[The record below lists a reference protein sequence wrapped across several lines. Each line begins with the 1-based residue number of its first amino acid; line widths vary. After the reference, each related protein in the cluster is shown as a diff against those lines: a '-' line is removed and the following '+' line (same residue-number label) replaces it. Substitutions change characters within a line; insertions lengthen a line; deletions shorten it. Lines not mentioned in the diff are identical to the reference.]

1 MIQLISRDKKILLAG
16 GIFIVF
22 WLLFVVIAE
31 PTYLENKRAE
41 QKIKEKILF
50 IQKYYEVLNQKSY
63 YQAKNIKNKQTRT
76 TLNQRFF
83 NQANPTLAASE
94 KQRLIERLS
103 NQTGVNI
110 IRFSVD
116 KPKYMESLLTIS
128 TKVTIRSKLRNLTK
142 FINVLESHQKFMVI
156 EEMAIQRINKTDL
169 EELQAQL
176 TISGFIKLMETEKKK
191 AT

>member
-1 MIQLISRDKKILLAG
+1 MIQIIPRDKKILLAG
-16 GIFIVF
+16 GIFVVF
-22 WLLFVVIAE
+22 LLLFVVIAE
-31 PTYLENKRAE
+31 PTYLENKKAE

-50 IQKYYEVLNQKSY
+50 IQKYYEILNQKSY
-63 YQAKNIKNKQTRT
+63 YQAKNIKNKKIRT

-94 KQRLIERLS
+94 KQRLIESLS

-110 IRFSVD
+110 IRFRVD

-142 FINVLESHQKFMVI
+142 FINILENHQKFMVI

>member
-1 MIQLISRDKKILLAG
+1 MIEITPRDKKVLLTG
-16 GIFIVF
+16 GIFVVF
-22 WLLFVVIAE
+22 WLLFAVVAE
-31 PTYLENKRAE
+31 PTYLKNKKVE
-41 QKIKEKILF
+41 QNIKDKILF
-50 IQKYYEVLNQKSY
+50 IQKCYEILNQKSY
-63 YQAKNIKNKQTRT
+63 YQAKNTENKIIKT

-94 KQRLIERLS
+94 KQRLIESLS

-116 KPKYMESLLTIS
+116 KPKYTESLFTIS

-142 FINVLESHQKFMVI
+142 FIRMLESNQKFMVI

-176 TISGFIKLMETEKKK
+176 TISGFIQLMEIQKKK

>member
-1 MIQLISRDKKILLAG
+1 MIQIIPRDKKILLAG
-16 GIFIVF
+16 GIFVVF
-22 WLLFVVIAE
+22 LLLFVVIAE
-31 PTYLENKRAE
+31 PTYLENKKAE

-50 IQKYYEVLNQKSY
+50 IQKYYEILNQKSY
-63 YQAKNIKNKQTRT
+63 YQAKNTKNKIIRT

-83 NQANPTLAASE
+83 NHANPTLAASE
-94 KQRLIERLS
+94 KQRLIESLS

-110 IRFSVD
+110 IRFRVD

-142 FINVLESHQKFMVI
+142 FINVLENHQKFMVI

>member
-31 PTYLENKRAE
+31 PTYLENKKAE

-50 IQKYYEVLNQKSY
+50 IQKYYEILNQKSY
-63 YQAKNIKNKQTRT
+63 YQAKNIKNKKIRT

-103 NQTGVNI
+103 NQTAVNI
-110 IRFSVD
+110 IRFRVD

-142 FINVLESHQKFMVI
+142 FINALENHQKFMVI

>member
-1 MIQLISRDKKILLAG
+1 MIQIIPRDKKILLAG
-16 GIFIVF
+16 GIFVVF
-22 WLLFVVIAE
+22 LLLFVVIAE
-31 PTYLENKRAE
+31 PTYLENKKAE

-50 IQKYYEVLNQKSY
+50 IQKYYEILNQKSY
-63 YQAKNIKNKQTRT
+63 YQAKNTKNKIIRT

-83 NQANPTLAASE
+83 NHANPTLAASE
-94 KQRLIERLS
+94 KQRLIESLS

-110 IRFSVD
+110 IRFRVD

-142 FINVLESHQKFMVI
+142 FINILENHQKFMVI

>member
-1 MIQLISRDKKILLAG
+1 MTEITHRDKKIMLTG
-16 GIFIVF
+16 GIFVVF

-63 YQAKNIKNKQTRT
+63 YQAKNIKNKRTRT

>member
-1 MIQLISRDKKILLAG
+1 MIQIIPRDKKILLAG
-16 GIFIVF
+16 GIFVVF
-22 WLLFVVIAE
+22 LLLFVVIAE
-31 PTYLENKRAE
+31 PTYLENKKAE

-50 IQKYYEVLNQKSY
+50 IQKYYEILNQKSY
-63 YQAKNIKNKQTRT
+63 YQAKNIKNKKIRT

-94 KQRLIERLS
+94 KQRLIESLS

-110 IRFSVD
+110 IRFRVD

-142 FINVLESHQKFMVI
+142 FINILENHQKFMVI

-176 TISGFIKLMETEKKK
+176 TISGFIKVMETEKKK

>member
-1 MIQLISRDKKILLAG
+1 MIQIIPRDKKILLAG
-16 GIFIVF
+16 GIFVVF
-22 WLLFVVIAE
+22 LLLFVVIAE
-31 PTYLENKRAE
+31 PTYLENKKAE

-50 IQKYYEVLNQKSY
+50 IQKYYEILNQKSY
-63 YQAKNIKNKQTRT
+63 YQAKNTKNKIIRT

-83 NQANPTLAASE
+83 NHANPTLAASE
-94 KQRLIERLS
+94 KQRLIESLS

-110 IRFSVD
+110 IRFRVD
-116 KPKYMESLLTIS
+116 KHKYMESLLTIS

-142 FINVLESHQKFMVI
+142 FINILENHQKFMVI

-176 TISGFIKLMETEKKK
+176 TISGFIKVMETEKKK

>member
-1 MIQLISRDKKILLAG
+1 MIQIIPRDKKILLAG
-16 GIFIVF
+16 GIFVVF
-22 WLLFVVIAE
+22 LLLFVVIAE
-31 PTYLENKRAE
+31 PTYLENKKAE

-50 IQKYYEVLNQKSY
+50 IQKYYEILNQKSY
-63 YQAKNIKNKQTRT
+63 YQAKNTKNKIIRT

-83 NQANPTLAASE
+83 NHANPTLAASE
-94 KQRLIERLS
+94 KQRLIESLS

-110 IRFSVD
+110 IRFRVD

>member
-16 GIFIVF
+16 GIFVVF

-50 IQKYYEVLNQKSY
+50 IQKYYEIINQKSY

>member
-50 IQKYYEVLNQKSY
+50 IQKYYEILNQKSY

>member
-1 MIQLISRDKKILLAG
+1 MIQIIPRDKKILLAG
-16 GIFIVF
+16 GIFVVF

-50 IQKYYEVLNQKSY
+50 IQKYYEILNQKSY
-63 YQAKNIKNKQTRT
+63 YQAKNTKNKIIRT

-83 NQANPTLAASE
+83 NHANPTLAASE
-94 KQRLIERLS
+94 KQRLIESLS

-110 IRFSVD
+110 IRFRVD
-116 KPKYMESLLTIS
+116 KHKYMESLLTIS

-142 FINVLESHQKFMVI
+142 FINILENHQKFMVI

-176 TISGFIKLMETEKKK
+176 TISGFIKVMETEKKK